1 MRVLQQQSLA
11 APAAFDGVGLHSGES
26 VTLVVHPAA
35 ANTGIVF
42 IRCDLLDDG
51 KAALRD
57 AEQLRR
63 LVGVQHRA
71 VIVARA
77 VNVSRTRLGT
87 TLTNPLGTSIAT
99 IEHLMAALALSGVD
113 NALIAVSG
121 TEVPILDG
129 SARQFVDEIDQSGV
143 MALDQTRTAI
153 APNEAFEVRDGDR
166 FIRLEPGPSMSF
178 DVAIDFDDPVIG
190 HQSLQV
196 SMDDRE
202 SRARLSRARTFCE
215 LKTVQHLIDQGLCQG
230 GSLENSIVVDG
241 GRMLNGENLRD
252 PQEFVLHKTLDL
264 LGDLALLGQPLGGRV
279 TAFKPGHDINNRF
292 CRALLDHLN
301 GASHAKP
308 GRFEPKDRLIAANQA
323 DDGLAVT
330 T

>member
-26 VTLVVHPAA
+26 VTLVVHPSA

-51 KAALRD
+51 QAALRD

-143 MALDQTRTAI
+143 
-153 APNEAFEVRDGDR
+153 
-166 FIRLEPGPSMSF
+166 
-178 DVAIDFDDPVIG
+178 
-190 HQSLQV
+190 
-196 SMDDRE
+196 
-202 SRARLSRARTFCE
+202 C
-215 LKTVQHLIDQGLCQG
+215 
-230 GSLENSIVVDG
+230 
-241 GRMLNGENLRD
+241 
-252 PQEFVLHKTLDL
+252 L
-264 LGDLALLGQPLGGRV
+264 LYTSD
-279 TAFKPGHDINNRF
+279 
-292 CRALLDHLN
+292 
-301 GASHAKP
+301 
-308 GRFEPKDRLIAANQA
+308 AA
-323 DDGLAVT
+323 DE
-330 T
+330 